1 MEETI
6 IISNHVDELSV
17 LAAKIEE
24 LSEKWE
30 LPIPLTMNI
39 NLVLEEA
46 VSNVI
51 FYAFPDKQEHDISI
65 SLELKND
72 ELTIVIEDGGIPF
85 DPTSMKE
92 PDISLPADE
101 RPIGGLGIFLI
112 SKIMDY
118 VYYQRINEKNILTLK
133 KNTKL

>member
-112 SKIMDY
+112 SKIMDH